1 MQPVTLLAVFV
12 MVVAIQ
18 ALVWAPFI
26 SKNSD
31 EIAGFPL
38 EATLENFYN
47 LGSVENAIAV
57 EPKLDS
63 KTLENSALIE
73 EQSLNESQDVLV
85 FEPILEKMDEK
96 TDFTDGEFFLTT
108 SKTTYKIGDVIQIS
122 GEIHQRPSNPYVILQ
137 VFDPDNFKIAE
148 MELMMS
154 SNNEFSTEITAEGSF
169 WKQTGIYTIQAIYNF
184 DDILGETY
192 FVFDSTGKNTVYSD

>member
-12 MVVAIQ
+12 MVIAIQ

-38 EATLENFYN
+38 ETTLENFYK
-47 LGSVENAIAV
+47 LGSVETAIAD

-63 KTLENSALIE
+63 KTLEIPTLIE
-73 EQSLNESQDVLV
+73 QQPLKESQEVLV
-85 FEPILEKMDEK
+85 VEPILEKTNET
-96 TDFTDGEFFLTT
+96 TDVTYDAFYLTT
-108 SKTTYKIGDVIQIS
+108 SKTTYQIGDVIQIS
-122 GEIHQRPSNPYVILQ
+122 GEIHKRTSNPYVTLQ

-154 SNNEFSTEITAEGSF
+154 SNNEFSTELTAEGSF
-169 WKQTGIYTIQAIYNF
+169 WKQTGIYTIQAIDNF
-184 DDILGETY
+184 DQILGETY

>member
-18 ALVWAPFI
+18 ALVWIPFI
-26 SKNSD
+26 SDNSD

-38 EATLENFYN
+38 ESTLENFYN
-47 LGSVENAIAV
+47 IGSVDTAIAV

-63 KTLENSALIE
+63 KTLEIPIPIE
-73 EQSLNESQDVLV
+73 DQPLKESQDVLV
-85 FEPILEKMDEK
+85 VEPILEKTDET
-96 TDFTDGEFFLTT
+96 TDFTYDAFSLTT
-108 SKTTYKIGDVIQIS
+108 SKATYKIGDVIQIS
-122 GEIHQRPSNPYVILQ
+122 GEIHKRTSNPYVTLQ
-137 VFDPDNFKIAE
+137 VLDPDNFKIAE
-148 MELMMS
+148 MELMLS
-154 SNNEFSTEITAEGSF
+154 SNNEFSTELTAEGSF

-184 DDILGETY
+184 DQILGETY

>member
-1 MQPVTLLAVFV
+1 MQLITLLAVFV

-26 SKNSD
+26 SDNSD

-47 LGSVENAIAV
+47 LGSVDTAIAD

-63 KTLENSALIE
+63 KTLEIPIDV
-73 EQSLNESQDVLV
+73 QSLKESQEVLV
-85 FEPILEKMDEK
+85 VKPILEKTDET
-96 TDFTDGEFFLTT
+96 TDFTYDAFSLST
-108 SKTTYKIGDVIQIS
+108 SKATYKIGDVIQIS
-122 GEIHQRPSNPYVILQ
+122 GEIHKRTSNPYVTLQ
-137 VFDPDNFKIAE
+137 VLDPDNFKIAE

-154 SNNEFSTEITAEGSF
+154 SNNEFSTELTAEGSF

-184 DDILGETY
+184 DQILGETY

>member
-1 MQPVTLLAVFV
+1 MQLITLLAVFV

-26 SKNSD
+26 SDNSD

-47 LGSVENAIAV
+47 LGSVETAIAD

-73 EQSLNESQDVLV
+73 EEPLKESQEVLAV
-85 FEPILEKMDEK
+85 EPILEKTFET
-96 TDFTDGEFFLTT
+96 TDVTYDTFSLTT
-108 SKTTYKIGDVIQIS
+108 SKTTYEIGDAIQIS
-122 GEIHQRPSNPYVILQ
+122 GEIHKRTSNPYVTLQ
-137 VFDPDNFKIAE
+137 VLDPDNFKIAE

-154 SNNEFSTEITAEGSF
+154 SNNEFSTELTAEGSF
-169 WKQTGIYTIQAIYNF
+169 WKQTGIYTIQATDNF
-184 DDILGETY
+184 DKILGETY

>member
-26 SKNSD
+26 SKSSD

-47 LGSVENAIAV
+47 LGSVDTAKADKPE
-57 EPKLDS
+57 LDS
-63 KTLENSALIE
+63 KTLETPTITDNYQIKK
-73 EQSLNESQDVLV
+73 SQDVLEV
-85 FEPILEKMDEK
+85 EPILENTDK
-96 TDFTDGEFFLTT
+96 TTDLTLGEFSLTT
-108 SKTTYKIGDVIQIS
+108 SKATYQIGDVIQIS
-122 GEIHQRPSNPYVILQ
+122 GQIPQRTSNPYVTIQ
-137 VFDPDNFKIAE
+137 VFDPDDSKIAE
-148 MELMMS
+148 MELIMS
-154 SNNEFSTEITAEGSF
+154 SNNKFSTELTTQDSH
-169 WKQTGIYTIQAIYNF
+169 WKQTGIYTIKVIQNIDQIF
-184 DDILGETY
+184 GETY

>member
-1 MQPVTLLAVFV
+1 MQLITLLAVFV

-26 SKNSD
+26 SDNSD

-47 LGSVENAIAV
+47 LGSVDTVIAD

-63 KTLENSALIE
+63 KTQEIPIPIDV
-73 EQSLNESQDVLV
+73 QSLKESQEVLV
-85 FEPILEKMDEK
+85 VKPILEKTDET
-96 TDFTDGEFFLTT
+96 TDFTYDAFSLST
-108 SKTTYKIGDVIQIS
+108 SKATYKIGDVIQIS
-122 GEIHQRPSNPYVILQ
+122 GEIHKRTSNPYVTLQ
-137 VFDPDNFKIAE
+137 VLDPDNFKIAE

-154 SNNEFSTEITAEGSF
+154 SNNEFSTELTAEGSF

-184 DDILGETY
+184 DQILGETY

>member
-1 MQPVTLLAVFV
+1 MQPITLLAVFV
-12 MVVAIQ
+12 MIVAIQ

-38 EATLENFYN
+38 KATIENFYK
-47 LGSVENAIAV
+47 LGSVETAIAD

-63 KTLENSALIE
+63 KTLEISTPIE
-73 EQSLNESQDVLV
+73 DQPLKETQEILV
-85 FEPILEKMDEK
+85 VEPILEKTYET
-96 TDFTDGEFFLTT
+96 TDVTYDSFSLTT
-108 SKTTYKIGDVIQIS
+108 SKTTYQIGDVIQIS
-122 GEIHQRPSNPYVILQ
+122 GEIHKRTSNPYVTLQ

-154 SNNEFSTEITAEGSF
+154 SNNEFSTELTAEGSF
-169 WKQTGIYTIQAIYNF
+169 WKQTGIYTIQATDNF
-184 DDILGETY
+184 DKILGETY